1 MAGEYMK
8 VILSLLIGSNCFA
21 ANYIDLGN
29 LEIEGELRRPAI
41 NLFINTEMVKD
52 NLKEYA
58 RIKVENLLLLEK
70 AKMSELDEKNA
81 TIPKINDHMSPT
93 VTPSLTPS
101 LSPSTLLISGRNM
114 LSGTIGGGV
123 G

>member
-1 MAGEYMK
+1 MK
-8 VILSLLIGSNCFA
+8 FILSLLIGSNCFA

-58 RIKVENLLLLEK
+58 RIKVEKDITNIQFDDNSSDLIKYNKNEAKWLE
-70 AKMSELDEKNA
+70 L
-81 TIPKINDHMSPT
+81 
-93 VTPSLTPS
+93 
-101 LSPSTLLISGRNM
+101 
-114 LSGTIGGGV
+114 
-123 G
+123 